1 LVVLVVVKGELYCF
15 ITWVCIECIQV
26 SERDDRLLAETMQK
40 LGDSNQDVDGD
51 MDSEEEEDQGMG
63 TADFEEAGLVEL

>member
-1 LVVLVVVKGELYCF
+1 M
-15 ITWVCIECIQV
+15 

-51 MDSEEEEDQGMG
+51 ADSEEEEDQGMG
-63 TADFEEAGLVEL
+63 TGDLDGAGLVEL

>member
-1 LVVLVVVKGELYCF
+1 MF
-15 ITWVCIECIQV
+15 QV

-63 TADFEEAGLVEL
+63 AADLEEVGLVDL